1 MMNELKTVHHQAVK
15 KSVIAIDW
23 RVIDFGAIIFV
34 ALVAFSLI
42 SIAFL
47 ARNIFAAAQHLET
60 VKRNGETVSH
70 LLSDIGVKRKVG
82 KSDLSRCQKNNGA
95 TENLTWGPCWADIS
109 GLPEIVQLV
118 NPLEAINGVFGISCD
133 GSDESIGRIVIE
145 RGTPWFS
152 AGTTGVTYAASDVG
166 DVISS
171 EVPMRVQVCNRWG
184 EGIKV
189 LEFKF

>member
-1 MMNELKTVHHQAVK
+1 MGSCGSIRIAVGI
-15 KSVIAIDW
+15 IAYDW

-34 ALVAFSLI
+34 ALVVFSLI

-47 ARNIFAAAQHLET
+47 ARNIFSAAQHLET
-60 VKRNGETVSH
+60 VKRNGEAVSH
-70 LLSDIGVKRKVG
+70 LLSDIGVKRKLG
-82 KSDLSRCQKNNGA
+82 KSDLSRCEKNTA
-95 TENLTWGPCWADIS
+95 TIENLTWGPCWADIVR
-109 GLPEIVQLV
+109 LPEILQLV
-118 NPLEAINGVFGISCD
+118 NPLEPINGVFGISCD

-152 AGTTGVTYAASDVG
+152 AGTTGVTYAASGVG

-184 EGIKV
+184 EGIKI